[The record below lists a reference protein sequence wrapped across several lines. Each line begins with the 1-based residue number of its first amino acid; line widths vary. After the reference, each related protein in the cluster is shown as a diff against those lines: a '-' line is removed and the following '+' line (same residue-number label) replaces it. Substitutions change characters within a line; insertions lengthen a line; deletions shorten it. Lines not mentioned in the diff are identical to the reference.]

1 VTVVHVTRVRRL
13 AAKGTV
19 STRLERHVVGEL
31 RQQTFEFPA
40 SDVDPYARE
49 CLIDPYPLHATL
61 RDLGPVVRLRT
72 YDCWAVTRYEEVNSV
87 LLDWETFASGAG
99 VGLANFRNE
108 KPWRVPSIILEAD
121 PPLHARTHKILAR
134 VMTPQVLRDFR
145 PTFELEARRLV
156 DQLLE
161 RKDVDGMAEIARA
174 FPEKVFP
181 DAVGLPADGRE
192 NLAPYGDMVF
202 NAIGPRNA
210 LVEQSMATASSVIPW
225 ITQAC
230 SRAGLTPD
238 GLGAKVYAAVDAGE
252 ATEDEAGMLTRSLL
266 SAGLD
271 TTVAAIGNALVA
283 FTRFPEQWAM
293 LRETPSL
300 ARSAFDEAMRLESPV
315 QAFFRTTSRATVLA
329 DVSIEAGK
337 KVLVFFASANRD
349 PRRWDAPDVF
359 DIRRKG
365 GGHVA
370 FGLGIHR
377 CVGEAL
383 AELEGEI
390 LLTELARRV
399 REITALDDPTV
410 HLNNSLRSFAHI
422 PLRLTAA

>member
-1 VTVVHVTRVRRL
+1 VR
-13 AAKGTV
+13 AVA
-19 STRLERHVVGEL
+19 
-31 RQQTFEFPA
+31 FPV
-40 SDVDPYARE
+40 SDVDPYSTE
-49 CLIDPYPLHATL
+49 SMTDPYPLHAVL
-61 RDLGPVVRLRT
+61 RDLGPVVRLQQ
-72 YDCWAVTRYEEVNSV
+72 YDCWAVARYEDVNAV
-87 LLDWETFASGAG
+87 LLDWETFGSGAG

-121 PPLHARTHKILAR
+121 PPLHTRTHKILAR

-145 PTFELEARRLV
+145 PVFEAEARRLV
-156 DQLLE
+156 DSLLE
-161 RKDVDGMAEIARA
+161 RGEVDGVADIARA

-181 DAVGLPADGRE
+181 DAVGLPSEGRE

-202 NAIGPRNA
+202 NAVGPRNA
-210 LVEQSMATASSVIPW
+210 LVEQSMANGGTVIPW
-225 ITQAC
+225 IMQSC
-230 SRAGLTPD
+230 SRAGLSAD
-238 GLGAKVYAAVDAGE
+238 GLGAEVYAAVDAGE
-252 ATEDEAGMLTRSLL
+252 ATEEEAGMLVRSLL

-271 TTVAAIGNALVA
+271 TTIAAIGNALVA
-283 FTRFPEQWAM
+283 FARFPEQWAL
-293 LRETPSL
+293 LRETPAL

-315 QAFFRTTSRATVLA
+315 QAFFRTTTRPAELA
-329 DVSIEAGK
+329 GVELQDGE

-349 PRRWDAPDVF
+349 PRRWDDPDTF
-359 DIRRKG
+359 DIRRKS

-399 REITALDDPTV
+399 RAIAPAAEPVI
-410 HLNNSLRSFAHI
+410 HLNNSLRSFARI
-422 PLRLTAA
+422 PLHLTAA

>member
-1 VTVVHVTRVRRL
+1 ML
-13 AAKGTV
+13 ELGFPV
-19 STRLERHVVGEL
+19 SDE
-31 RQQTFEFPA
+31 
-40 SDVDPYARE
+40 DPYSTE
-49 CLIDPYPLHATL
+49 YMIDPYPLHALL
-61 RDLGPVVRLRT
+61 RDLGPVVRLRQ
-72 YDCWAVTRYEEVNSV
+72 YDCWAVTRYEDVSTV
-87 LLDWETFASGAG
+87 LLDWETFGSGAG

-108 KPWRVPSIILEAD
+108 KPWRAPSIILEAD
-121 PPLHARTHKILAR
+121 PPLHSRTHKILAR

-161 RKDVDGMAEIARA
+161 REDVDGMTDMARA

-181 DAVGLPADGRE
+181 DAVGLPAEGRE

-210 LVEQSMATASSVIPW
+210 LVEQSMATASTVIPW
-225 ITQAC
+225 IMQSC
-230 SRAGLTPD
+230 SRTGLTPD
-238 GLGAKVYAAVDAGE
+238 GLGAQVYAAADAGE
-252 ATEDEAGMLTRSLL
+252 ATEEEAGMLVRSLL

-271 TTVAAIGNALVA
+271 TTIAAIGNALVA
-283 FTRFPEQWAM
+283 FSRFPEQWAL
-293 LRETPSL
+293 LRETPAL

-315 QAFFRTTSRATVLA
+315 QAFFRTTSRATELGGVA
-329 DVSIEAGK
+329 IEAGE

-349 PRRWDAPDVF
+349 PRRWDDPDRF
-359 DIRRKG
+359 DIRRKS

-383 AELEGEI
+383 ADLEGEI

-399 REITALDDPTV
+399 RLISPAGEPAL
-410 HLNNSLRSFAHI
+410 HLNNSLRSFARI
-422 PLRLTAA
+422 PLRLTAAEPS

>member
-1 VTVVHVTRVRRL
+1 M
-13 AAKGTV
+13 AFSKIEAP
-19 STRLERHVVGEL
+19 
-31 RQQTFEFPA
+31 EFPV
-40 SDVDPYARE
+40 SDLDPYARE
-49 CLIDPYPLHATL
+49 CMIDPYPLHATL
-61 RDLGPVVRLRT
+61 RDLGPVVRLQK

-87 LLDWETFASGAG
+87 LLDWETFGSGAG

-108 KPWRVPSIILEAD
+108 QPWRVPSIILEAD
-121 PPLHARTHKILAR
+121 PPLHSRTHKILAR
-134 VMTPQVLRDFR
+134 VMTPHVLRDFR

-156 DQLLE
+156 DQLLD
-161 RKDVDGMAEIARA
+161 RKDVDGMADIARA

-210 LVEQSMATASSVIPW
+210 LVERSMASASSVIPW
-225 ITQAC
+225 ITESC
-230 SRAGLTPD
+230 SRAGLSPD
-238 GLGAKVYAAVDAGE
+238 GLGAKVYEAVDAGE

-315 QAFFRTTSRATVLA
+315 QAFFRTTSRAIVLA
-329 DVSIEAGK
+329 DVSIEAGE

-359 DIRRKG
+359 DIRRKS

-399 REITALDDPTV
+399 REIIAVGEPTV

>member
-1 VTVVHVTRVRRL
+1 ML
-13 AAKGTV
+13 ELGFPV
-19 STRLERHVVGEL
+19 S
-31 RQQTFEFPA
+31 
-40 SDVDPYARE
+40 DDDPYAAE
-49 CLIDPYPLHATL
+49 CLTDPYPHHAAL
-61 RDLGPVVRLRT
+61 RDLGPVVRLRQ
-72 YDCWAVTRYEEVNSV
+72 YDCWAVARYEDVSAA
-87 LLDWETFASGAG
+87 LLDWETFGSGAG
-99 VGLANFRNE
+99 VGLANFRND

-121 PPLHARTHKILAR
+121 PPLHSRTHKILAR

-156 DQLLE
+156 DRLLE
-161 RKDVDGMAEIARA
+161 QKDVDGMADIARA

-181 DAVGLPADGRE
+181 DAVGLPAEGRE

-210 LVEQSMATASSVIPW
+210 LVEKSMATASTVIPW
-225 ITQAC
+225 IMQSC

-238 GLGAKVYAAVDAGE
+238 GLGAQVYAAVDAGE
-252 ATEDEAGMLTRSLL
+252 ATEEEAGMLVRSLL

-271 TTVAAIGNALVA
+271 TTIAAIGNALVA
-283 FTRFPEQWAM
+283 FARFPGQWAL
-293 LRETPSL
+293 LRETPAL

-329 DVSIEAGK
+329 GVPIDAGE

-349 PRRWDAPDVF
+349 PRRWDDPDVF
-359 DIRRKG
+359 DIRRRS

-399 REITALDDPTV
+399 RAISFAGEPAI
-410 HLNNSLRSFAHI
+410 HLNNSLRSFARI

>member
-1 VTVVHVTRVRRL
+1 MT
-13 AAKGTV
+13 
-19 STRLERHVVGEL
+19 
-31 RQQTFEFPA
+31 
-40 SDVDPYARE
+40 
-49 CLIDPYPLHATL
+49 DPYPLHAVL
-61 RDLGPVVRLRT
+61 RELGPVVRLRQ
-72 YDCWAVTRYEEVNSV
+72 YDCWAVARYEDVNAV
-87 LLDWETFASGAG
+87 LLDWETFGSGAG

-121 PPLHARTHKILAR
+121 PPLHTRTHKILAR

-145 PTFELEARRLV
+145 PVFEAEARSLV
-156 DQLLE
+156 DALLE
-161 RKDVDGMAEIARA
+161 RRDVDGMADIARA

-181 DAVGLPADGRE
+181 DAVGLPSEGRE

-202 NAIGPRNA
+202 NAVGPRNA
-210 LVEQSMATASSVIPW
+210 LVEQSMASAGTVIPW
-225 ITQAC
+225 IMQSC
-230 SRAGLTPD
+230 SRGGLTAD
-238 GLGAKVYAAVDAGE
+238 GLGAEVYAAVDAGE
-252 ATEDEAGMLTRSLL
+252 VTEEEAGMLVRSLL

-271 TTVAAIGNALVA
+271 TTIAAIGNALVA
-283 FTRFPEQWAM
+283 FARFPEQWAL
-293 LRETPSL
+293 LRETPAL
-300 ARSAFDEAMRLESPV
+300 ARAAFD
-315 QAFFRTTSRATVLA
+315 LA
-329 DVSIEAGK
+329 ENAAELAGVSLEAGE

-349 PRRWDAPDVF
+349 PRRWDDPDTF
-359 DIRRKG
+359 DIRRKS

-399 REITALDDPTV
+399 RSIAPAAEPVI
-410 HLNNSLRSFAHI
+410 HLNNSLRSFARI